1 MDNTIINSTKV
12 NTRLLHVANTIL
24 CNYSMTNTPD
34 LINGRMGVCL
44 FLYEY
49 ARLTGIK
56 EYENIADDMID
67 FILNILHKDQNEENV
82 SNLSGI
88 GIGVIYLITHNFLED
103 TDEHDSLEE
112 LDKHL
117 LKTIESANEPSKV
130 VVQSALYFIYRFS
143 YYKIG
148 LDRKYC
154 HKLAQK
160 LVKLFQDHKDSS
172 EIDSRMSAYIL
183 RNAAIIFEMSQNPK
197 MSMFGYNTI
206 SLDALPLNVP
216 NQITAEKIWH
226 SILFGGKDFGSV
238 IDENCL
244 LNLCQNCFYDADRII
259 GILCGYGLI
268 EMKNINLSL

>member
-1 MDNTIINSTKV
+1 MESNIKHTYEVTPM
-12 NTRLLHVANTIL
+12 LLRVANTIL
-24 CNYSMTNTPD
+24 SNYSMTTTPN
-34 LINGRMGVCL
+34 LTNGRMGVCL

-49 ARLTGIK
+49 ARFTGIK
-56 EYENIADDMID
+56 EYEDIADDMID
-67 FILNILHKDQNEENV
+67 LILKVLHKGQNEDNI
-82 SNLSGI
+82 SSLSGI
-88 GIGVIYLITHNFLED
+88 GIGVIYLITHQFLED

-112 LDKHL
+112 VDKL
-117 LKTIESANEPSKV
+117 LLNTIESALMPSEV

-143 YYKIG
+143 YYRIG

-183 RNAAIIFEMSQNPK
+183 RNAAIIFEVSQNPK
-197 MSMFGYNTI
+197 MSTFEYNTI
-206 SLDALPLNVP
+206 LLDVLPLNVQ
-216 NQITAEKIWH
+216 NQITAERIWH
-226 SILFGGKDFGSV
+226 SILFGGKDFGSG